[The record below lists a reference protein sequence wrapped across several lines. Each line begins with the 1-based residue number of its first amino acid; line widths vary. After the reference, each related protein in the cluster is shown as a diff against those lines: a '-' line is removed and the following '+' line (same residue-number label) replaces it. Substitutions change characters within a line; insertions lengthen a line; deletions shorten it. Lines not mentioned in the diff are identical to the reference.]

1 MDSGDR
7 VQRDQ
12 LLRMA
17 VLGGDEQAWRTW
29 YEESFDDLYAYVHWR
44 CAGMQDRTDEII
56 QETWLWAVRRVRQF
70 DPNRGSFSVWL
81 RGIAA
86 NVLRARFRE
95 EKKRRGRLEPVAV
108 ETLQAGGSEKGAL
121 HARQIARTLAAL
133 PEQYESVLR
142 AKYFDGLSV
151 ARIAELEDKTPKAIE
166 SLLSRARRTFQQLY
180 QEHNG
185 RPDT

>member
-1 MDSGDR
+1 
-7 VQRDQ
+7 
-12 LLRMA
+12 
-17 VLGGDEQAWRTW
+17 
-29 YEESFDDLYAYVHWR
+29 
-44 CAGMQDRTDEII
+44 MQDRTDEII
-56 QETWLWAVRRVRQF
+56 QETWLWAVRRLRQF

-86 NVLRARFRE
+86 NALRNRFRE
-95 EKKRRGRLEPVAV
+95 EKNRRGRLETVDV
-108 ETLQAGGSEKGAL
+108 ETLQAGAIEKGAL

-180 QEHNG
+180 QEQNG
-185 RPDT
+185 KPDT